1 MKINFSLR
9 GRQTADT
16 RYAFVKAAGITD
28 VLAHEDLYRSV
39 LAVSFADDPSVPL
52 FEAGLTTRANILAA
66 DPESIA
72 RMAIRLDTQ
81 ANSHE
86 AALWLTAE
94 LAAAYGKDENI
105 ARLMGEILRQPS
117 DIPLWLSFYT
127 RAAGQASRAASPAP
141 HVAGPELPAAAKAPG
156 RVIRRP
162 LDQLFNRLDEFTFA
176 RSPRETQL
184 ALKEALRRLRP
195 KAGDRTR
202 KALFTRILQDRVP
215 VRSSWE
221 QEWHALH
228 HQPYDSPEQRQVM
241 LRDKWKE
248 GISSFRIGYTA
259 LLDNLRPM
267 LCAGVSGKV
276 LKLAAEYLGNPA
288 AVRRSGVSPLRL
300 LEVYQQLRRM
310 DQGGAGMLSE
320 ALENGVLHTGWSR
333 LGSEGT
339 SLIAMDVSNSMKLPV
354 HPGGKAQRFDIA
366 PLLAWLWKSKGY
378 PVTTGIIGN
387 NWKPIEMTDRPVL
400 LATDQFQEGEAGYG
414 INAHLILQ
422 DLLRRRQAVDR
433 ILVFTDT
440 RIWGSRGFNQ
450 PSGAALVESWRQY
463 RGELAPN
470 AKLYLFDLAG
480 YGARPLEIAGD
491 EVFLIAGWKEPILD
505 VLAAM
510 EDRGTA
516 GVL

>member
-1 MKINFSLR
+1 MKFNFSLR
-9 GRQTADT
+9 SRHSADS
-16 RYAFVKAAGITD
+16 RYAFVKAGSPD
-28 VLAHEDLYRSV
+28 LQAHEDLYRAL
-39 LAVSFADDPSVPL
+39 LAVSFADDPARPL
-52 FEAGLTTRANILAA
+52 FETGLDVRAGILAA
-66 DPESIA
+66 DPDWVA
-72 RMAIRLDTQ
+72 RMAIRLDKE
-81 ANSHE
+81 ANSHD

-94 LAAAYGKDENI
+94 LAAAYGRDEKV
-105 ARLMGEILRQPS
+105 ARLMEEIVRQPA

-127 RAAGQASRAASPAP
+127 RAAGP
-141 HVAGPELPAAAKAPG
+141 GAKPG

-162 LDQLFNRLDEFTFA
+162 LDQLFNRLDEFSYS
-176 RSPRETQL
+176 RISRKTQV
-184 ALKEALRRLRP
+184 ALQEALRFLEP
-195 KAGDRTR
+195 KSADRVR
-202 KALFTRILQDRVP
+202 KVLFSKILQDKVP

-228 HQPYDSPEQRQVM
+228 HQLYESPEQRQVV

-300 LEVYQQLRRM
+300 LEVYRQLRRM
-310 DQGGAGMLSE
+310 DQGGAGMLAE
-320 ALENGVLHTGWSR
+320 ALEAGVLHSGWSR
-333 LGSEGT
+333 LGSEGR

-354 HPGGKAQRFDIA
+354 HPGGKALRFDIA
-366 PLLAWLWKSKGY
+366 PLLAWLWKNKGY
-378 PVTTGIIGN
+378 SVTAGIIGN
-387 NWKPIEMTDRPVL
+387 NWKPMELKDRPVL

-422 DLLRRRQAVDR
+422 ELLRRRQAFDR
-433 ILVFTDT
+433 ILVFTDC
-440 RIWGSRGFNQ
+440 RLWGSRGFNQ

-463 RGELAPN
+463 RSELAPN

-480 YGARPLEIAGD
+480 YGARPLEIADD
-491 EVFLIAGWKEPILD
+491 EVFLVAGWKEPILD

-510 EDRGTA
+510 EA
-516 GVL
+516 

>member
-9 GRQTADT
+9 GRQSADT
-16 RYAFVKAAGITD
+16 RYAFVKAAGTTD
-28 VLAHEDLYRSV
+28 VPAHEDLYRSV
-39 LAVSFADDPSVPL
+39 LAVSFADDPSAPL
-52 FEAGLTTRANILAA
+52 FESGLTTRANILAA

-72 RMAIRLDTQ
+72 RMAIRLDTE

-105 ARLMGEILRQPS
+105 ARLMEEILRQPS

-127 RAAGQASRAASPAP
+127 RAAGM
-141 HVAGPELPAAAKAPG
+141 ENKAPG
-156 RVIRRP
+156 RIIRRP
-162 LDQLFNRLDEFTFA
+162 LDRLFNRLDEFTFA

-184 ALKEALRRLRP
+184 ALKEALRFLRP
-195 KAGDRTR
+195 KAGDRT
-202 KALFTRILQDRVP
+202 KKNLFTRILQDRIP

-228 HQPYDSPEQRQVM
+228 HQPYDSPEQRQVV

-320 ALENGVLHTGWSR
+320 ALEKGVLHTGWSR
-333 LGSEGT
+333 LGSEGS

-354 HPGGKAQRFDIA
+354 HPGGKARRFDIA

-378 PVTTGIIGN
+378 AVTAGIIGN
-387 NWKPIEMTDRPVL
+387 NWKPIEITDRPVL
-400 LATDQFQEGEAGYG
+400 LATDRFQEGETGYG
-414 INAHLILQ
+414 INAHLIMQ

-433 ILVFTDT
+433 VLVFTDT
-440 RIWGSRGFNQ
+440 RLWGSRGFNQ
-450 PSGAALVESWRQY
+450 PSGAALIESWRQY
-463 RGELAPN
+463 RGELAPD

-505 VLAAM
+505 VLAAI
-510 EDRGTA
+510 EGRKPTGT
-516 GVL
+516 LE

>member
-1 MKINFSLR
+1 MKFNFSLR
-9 GRQTADT
+9 GRQSADT
-16 RYAFVKAAGITD
+16 RYAFVKAGSNE
-28 VLAHEDLYRSV
+28 VHPNEDLYRAI
-39 LAVSFADDPSVPL
+39 LAVSFSDDPARSLLETELAV
-52 FEAGLTTRANILAA
+52 RAAILAA
-66 DPESIA
+66 DPATIA
-72 RMAIRLDTQ
+72 RMAVRLDTES
-81 ANSHE
+81 NSHS

-105 ARLMGEILRQPS
+105 ALLMEDILRQPA
-117 DIPLWLSFYT
+117 DIHLWLSFFT
-127 RAAGQASRAASPAP
+127 RAASPETRDAR
-141 HVAGPELPAAAKAPG
+141 PG
-156 RVIRRP
+156 RVIRRS
-162 LDQLFNRLDEFTFA
+162 LDALFNRLDEFTFS
-176 RSPRETQL
+176 RSSRETQL
-184 ALKEALRRLRP
+184 AIQQALRSLRP
-195 KAGDRTR
+195 KPADRVR
-202 KALFTRILQDRVP
+202 KSLFARIIQDRVP
-215 VRSSWE
+215 ARSNWE

-228 HQPYDSPEQRQVM
+228 HQQYESPEKRQVM

-288 AVRRSGVSPLRL
+288 AVRRSGVAPLRL
-300 LEVYQQLRRM
+300 LEVYQELRRM

-320 ALENGVLHTGWSR
+320 ALETGVLHSGWSR
-333 LGSEGT
+333 LGSQGT
-339 SLIAMDVSNSMKLPV
+339 SLIAMDVSNSMKYPV
-354 HPGGKAQRFDIA
+354 YPGGTAQRFDIA
-366 PLLAWLWKSKGY
+366 PLLAWLWKNKGY
-378 PVTTGIIGN
+378 SVLTGIIGN
-387 NWKPIEMTDRPVL
+387 TWKPKELSERPVL

-422 DLLRRRQAVDR
+422 DLLRRRQPVDR
-433 ILVFTDT
+433 VLIFTDC
-440 RIWGSRGFNQ
+440 RLWGSRGFNQ

-463 RGELAPN
+463 RSELAPN

-510 EDRGTA
+510 EA
-516 GVL
+516 

>member
-1 MKINFSLR
+1 MKFNFSLR
-9 GRQTADT
+9 SRHSADS
-16 RYAFVKAAGITD
+16 RYAFVKAGGSD
-28 VLAHEDLYRSV
+28 VHVHSHEDLYRAL
-39 LAVSFADDPSVPL
+39 LAVSFADDPARPL
-52 FEAGLTTRANILAA
+52 FETGLDVRAGILAA
-66 DPESIA
+66 DPDWVA
-72 RMAIRLDTQ
+72 RMAIQLDKE
-81 ANSHE
+81 ANSHD

-94 LAAAYGKDENI
+94 LAAAYGRDENV
-105 ARLMGEILRQPS
+105 ARLMEEIVRQPA

-127 RAAGQASRAASPAP
+127 RAAGALARDASL
-141 HVAGPELPAAAKAPG
+141 VAREAKPG

-176 RSPRETQL
+176 RLPRETQV
-184 ALKEALRRLRP
+184 ALQEALRLLEP
-195 KAGDRTR
+195 KSADRVR
-202 KALFTRILQDRVP
+202 KTLFARILQDKVP

-228 HQPYDSPEQRQVM
+228 HQLYESPEQRQVV

-310 DQGGAGMLSE
+310 EQGGAGMLAE
-320 ALENGVLHTGWSR
+320 ALETGVLHSGWSR

-354 HPGGKAQRFDIA
+354 HPGGKALRFDVA
-366 PLLAWLWKSKGY
+366 PLLAWLWKNKGY
-378 PVTTGIIGN
+378 SVMTGIIGN
-387 NWKPIEMTDRPVL
+387 NWKPMEITDRPVL
-400 LATDQFQEGEAGYG
+400 LATDQFRGREGEAGYG

-433 ILVFTDT
+433 ILVFTDC
-440 RIWGSRGFNQ
+440 RLWGSRGFNQ
-450 PSGAALVESWRQY
+450 PSGAALIESWRQY
-463 RGELAPN
+463 RSELAPN

-505 VLAAM
+505 VLASM
-510 EDRGTA
+510 EGRKIITIA
-516 GVL
+516 

>member
-1 MKINFSLR
+1 MEENRKKEGSSMKFNFSLR
-9 GRQTADT
+9 GRQSADT
-16 RYAFVKAAGITD
+16 RYAFVKAGITD
-28 VLAHEDLYRSV
+28 VHSREDLYRDL
-39 LAVSFADDPSVPL
+39 LAVSFADDPARPL
-52 FEAGLTTRANILAA
+52 FETGLAIRTEILAA
-66 DPESIA
+66 DPGSIA
-72 RMAIRLDTQ
+72 RMAVRLDTE
-81 ANSHE
+81 ANSHP

-105 ARLMGEILRQPS
+105 ALLIGEILRQPA

-127 RAAGQASRAASPAP
+127 RAASPETRDAR
-141 HVAGPELPAAAKAPG
+141 PG

-162 LDQLFNRLDEFTFA
+162 LDGLFNRLDEFTFS
-176 RSPRETQL
+176 RSPRETQT
-184 ALKEALRRLRP
+184 ALREALRFLRP
-195 KAGDRTR
+195 KAADRVR
-202 KALFTRILQDRVP
+202 KLLFTRILQDKVP
-215 VRSSWE
+215 GRSSWE

-288 AVRRSGVSPLRL
+288 AVRRSGISPLRL
-300 LEVYQQLRRM
+300 LEVYRELRRM

-320 ALENGVLHTGWSR
+320 ALEAGVVHSGWSR
-333 LGSEGT
+333 LGSHGT
-339 SLIAMDVSNSMKLPV
+339 SLIAMDVSNSMKYPV
-354 HPGGKAQRFDIA
+354 YPGGTAQRFDIA

-378 PVTTGIIGN
+378 SVLTGIIGN
-387 NWKPIEMTDRPVL
+387 NWKPTELTDRPVL
-400 LATDQFQEGEAGYG
+400 LATDQFRGREGEAGYG

-433 ILVFTDT
+433 ILVFTDC
-440 RIWGSRGFNQ
+440 RLWGSRGFDR
-450 PSGAALVESWRQY
+450 PSGADLVESWRQY
-463 RGELAPN
+463 RTALAPN

-510 EDRGTA
+510 EG
-516 GVL
+516 